1 MLNALNFY
9 GKYIPT
15 KEARQPI
22 IATHPSPSLSPARGE
37 GLWPSRSSRKTFSF
51 GEAHRSNTE
60 CKKPDWMGMLPKSIN
75 GFRVISLNLPQS
87 YKISYSKQSFSLFS
101 VRDFKSS
108 LQQRL
113 QSRRS
118 GGSVVGWW
126 WHAGRGWGWRNKQI
140 TKFQLLPHLLPV
152 KM

>member
-22 IATHPSPSLSPARGE
+22 IATHPSPSLSTGRGE
-37 GLWPSRSSRKTFSF
+37 GLWPSRSSHKIFSY

-60 CKKPDWMGMLPKSIN
+60 CKEPDWMGMLPKSIN

-87 YKISYSKQSFSLFS
+87 YKIFPSAKAAIKAFWRERSRGVVACWPGMRIAMRRLS
-101 VRDFKSS
+101 VSMVCVTAEASS
-108 LQQRL
+108 
-113 QSRRS
+113 
-118 GGSVVGWW
+118 
-126 WHAGRGWGWRNKQI
+126 
-140 TKFQLLPHLLPV
+140 
-152 KM
+152 